1 MLYSDE
7 ALYTLLCKYV
17 LSEADTEERLWV
29 EEWLQTD
36 ARHPQLL
43 AALEKVLR
51 QIPYRED
58 AADTEI
64 AWQRLSAKMED
75 DQVKESPIKD
85 NRKGNSP
92 VEESLRTEPKRNTW
106 WMAAAIFVLAAGAGL
121 WWIAARNNRAQ
132 TFTGPVMAQLKD
144 GSTIQL
150 DSLAQLEVLPGFGS
164 RQRLVKLTGK
174 AVFDVTPDAV
184 HPFIVKLGEREVKV
198 LGTKFTIDCTD
209 KGFLRVHVN
218 SGRVMVKDNRD
229 SVILSTG
236 MLLEHQAGQSVKVA
250 GHVMNAEKKELVFT
264 DTPLSEV
271 LQTIGVVYNKQV
283 TADSMLLGL
292 PVTATFTGE
301 PVENVL
307 SAIAYMTNTI
317 IIQHVS
323 GIELK
328 KHEE

>member
-36 ARHPQLL
+36 AQHPQLL

-51 QIPYRED
+51 RIPYQED
-58 AADTEI
+58 TAATEI
-64 AWQRLSAKMED
+64 AWQRLNTKMED
-75 DQVKESPIKD
+75 GPVKD
-85 NRKGNSP
+85 NRMGNSSM
-92 VEESLRTEPKRNTW
+92 EEGLRIEPKRNTW

-218 SGRVMVKDNRD
+218 SGRVMVKDNGG

-236 MLLEHQAGQSVKVA
+236 MLLEHQAGQSAKVA
-250 GHVMNAEKKELVFT
+250 GHVMNAEKKELAFT

>member
-7 ALYTLLCKYV
+7 ALYALLCKYV

-36 ARHPQLL
+36 AQHPQLL

-58 AADTEI
+58 AAATEI

-75 DQVKESPIKD
+75 DQVKESQ
-85 NRKGNSP
+85 KGNSP
-92 VEESLRTEPKRNTW
+92 VEEGLRIEPKRNTW

-121 WWIAARNNRAQ
+121 WWIAARNNRTQ

-150 DSLAQLEVLPGFGS
+150 DSLAELEVLPGFGS

-184 HPFIVKLGEREVKV
+184 HPFIVKLGGREVKV

-209 KGFLRVHVN
+209 KGVLRVHVN
-218 SGRVMVKDNRD
+218 RGRVMVKVKDNRD

-236 MLLEHQAGQSVKVA
+236 MLLEYQAGQSVKVA
-250 GHVMNAEKKELVFT
+250 GHVRNADKKELVFT

>member
-1 MLYSDE
+1 MLYSEE

-17 LSEADTEERLWV
+17 LSEADAEERLWV

-36 ARHPQLL
+36 SRHPQLL

-51 QIPYRED
+51 QIPYKED
-58 AADTEI
+58 AVAAEI
-64 AWQRLSAKMED
+64 AWQRLSAKME
-75 DQVKESPIKD
+75 
-85 NRKGNSP
+85 GNSWM
-92 VEESLRTEPKRNTW
+92 EETNPIEERLQIEPKRNTW

-121 WWIAARNNRAQ
+121 WWIAGRSNRSE

-144 GSTIQL
+144 GSTIEL
-150 DSLAQLEVLPGFGS
+150 DSLAQLEVLPGFGN

-229 SVILSTG
+229 SVVLSTG
-236 MLLEHQAGQSVKVA
+236 MLLEHQAGQSAKVA
-250 GHVMNAEKKELVFT
+250 GHVMNAEKKELVFA

-271 LQTIGVVYNKQV
+271 LQTIAVVYNKEV
-283 TADSMLLGL
+283 TVDSVLLGL

-307 SAIAYMTNTI
+307 SAITFMTNTT
-317 IIQHVS
+317 IIQHAS